1 MSAPDPTAPIPAQP
15 RTRIRRWL
23 LPLGVV
29 LGLAAW
35 WYFRPAP
42 RVAPAMVLIPAGDFL
57 MGDQSMP
64 ISGDSDER
72 PVHTV
77 QVSAFSIGNCEVTK
91 AEWDVVRTWA
101 RQNGFTDLAEGEG
114 KAADHPVQSVSWYDV
129 VKWCNARSRQEG
141 LQPCYSVSGAV
152 YQVGENEEVTCDW
165 TANGYRLPTETE
177 WEKAARGGK
186 VGKDYPWGNTISHRR
201 ANFREDMSPSK
212 LTKLWNDMWD
222 KISPGRSRVV
232 GTGFH
237 PAYETGNEPYTTP
250 VASFA
255 ANGYGVH
262 DMAGN
267 VWEWCW
273 DCYEDYPASM
283 QTDPRGAF
291 SGSGRVGRGGD
302 WGAGAYG
309 CRVAIRT
316 TGIPA
321 GYSYGFGFRVA
332 RSSVPPADSRERSDE
347 PAR

>member
-1 MSAPDPTAPIPAQP
+1 MSAPDSTAPMPAQP

-64 ISGDSDER
+64 ER
-72 PVHTV
+72 GEPNELPVHTV
-77 QVSAFSIGNCEVTK
+77 EVSAFSIGNCEVTK

-101 RQNGFTDLAEGEG
+101 RQNGFTDLAEGKG

-129 VKWCNARSRQEG
+129 VKWCNASSMQEG
-141 LQPCYSVSGAV
+141 MQPCYTVSGAV
-152 YQVGENEEVTCDW
+152 YQVGENEGVTCDW
-165 TANGYRLPTETE
+165 TANGYRLPTEAE

-222 KISPGRSRVV
+222 KISPGRSRSV
-232 GTGFH
+232 GTGYH
-237 PAYETGNEPYTTP
+237 PTYETGNEPYTSP

-262 DMAGN
+262 DTAGN
-267 VWEWCW
+267 LWEWCW

-283 QTDPRGAF
+283 QTDPRGGARNWI
-291 SGSGRVGRGGD
+291 RVSRGGSWINEATD
-302 WGAGAYG
+302 S
-309 CRVAIRT
+309 CVAERKNDDPRRSI
-316 TGIPA
+316 
-321 GYSYGFGFRVA
+321 YNLGFRIA

>member
-1 MSAPDPTAPIPAQP
+1 MPAKP
-15 RTRIRRWL
+15 RTTIRRWL

-35 WYFRPAP
+35 WYFQPAP

-64 ISGDSDER
+64 NRGEPDEL

-114 KAADHPVQSVSWYDV
+114 KAADHPVHNVSWYDV

-141 LQPCYSVSGAV
+141 LQPCYTVSGVV
-152 YQVGENEEVTCDW
+152 YQVGENEEVACDW
-165 TANGYRLPTETE
+165 TANGYRLPTEAE

-186 VGKDYPWGNTISHRR
+186 VGKDYPWGNSISHRR
-201 ANFREDMSPSK
+201 ANYREDVSPSM
-212 LTKLWNDMWD
+212 LTKLWNDMRD
-222 KISPGRSRVV
+222 KISPGRSRSV

-237 PAYETGNEPYTTP
+237 PTYETGNEPYTSP
-250 VASFA
+250 VARFA
-255 ANGYGVH
+255 ANGYGLH

-273 DCYEDYPASM
+273 DRFGDYPASM
-283 QTDPRGAF
+283 QTDPRGGVSDKF
-291 SGSGRVGRGGD
+291 RVFRGGN
-302 WGAGAYG
+302 WYYGASR
-309 CRVAIRT
+309 CSVASRDSIR
-316 TGIPA
+316 PE
-321 GYSYGFGFRVA
+321 YSSPRHGFRLA

-347 PAR
+347 PAH